1 MDLQMPGDWNFT
13 ELLQQ
18 ESNMNNEFMIESP
31 QDEVYT
37 QQSPPKV
44 QMNPLLRRHNGVVI
58 SQ

>member
-1 MDLQMPGDWNFT
+1 MDLQIPGDWNFA

-18 ESNMNNEFMIESP
+18 ESNMNNEFMME
-31 QDEVYT
+31 YT

-44 QMNPLLRRHNGVVI
+44 QMNPLLRRHKGVVI